1 MALVSLN
8 GIYAAE
14 DGQNLTSNINTTITD
29 TTNTTT
35 HSTSSEDNQEYDN
48 YPAAG
53 EGSPSFTNEQITQ
66 SAIDVEKFLEGNKYL
81 PEYITINGIKV
92 NQATFLQLLTQTTI
106 KINNTDN
113 TTTPLITV
121 KQPTTGTETTT
132 PGTLTKNEYLQ
143 LAQNIQT
150 FINNNGQAPGTI
162 PSSLGNIKFQSLL
175 YLYSRALNM
184 HKTYGA
190 LPTFLAVRPWNN
202 IPITDTNKKTI
213 TTQDIT
219 NTATEVKNFL
229 EYHKY
234 LPEYITI
241 NGIVVNQATFLQL
254 LTQTT
259 IKINNNDNTP
269 LNLTNTKTLTTGT
282 ETTTPGTLTKNEYLQ
297 LAQNILTYINT
308 NKKAPATMNTVL
320 GNIKFQSLLYLYSR
334 ALNMHK
340 TYGALPTFLAVRPW
354 NNIPITDTN
363 KKTITTQDITNT
375 ATEVKNFLEYH
386 KYLPEYI
393 TINGIVV
400 NQATFL
406 QLLTQTTL
414 KINNNDNTPLNLT
427 NTKTPTTGTET
438 TTPGTFN
445 KDEYLELAQ
454 SILTYI
460 NTNKKAPATITSS
473 LGNIKFESI
482 LYMYSRVLSSYKSS
496 DNILPLLIT
505 VRPWS
510 TSNIPIRDEFFTI
523 QQITKTAIEVKTFL
537 EGNKYLPEYIT
548 INGVV
553 MNQSQ
558 FIYLITTATIHIN
571 SGDTSS
577 ITLITAR
584 VPTTSTEKVSGGS
597 ILVDEYLTIAKNI
610 RNYIISNK
618 KAPSLVSTSLG
629 QMSYQATLYM
639 YCRILNQYN
648 SIKDLPLM
656 VNVKPWKTSN
666 IPIYDKATFTI
677 AEITQSAVEIKIF
690 VDGKGYLP
698 EWITV
703 GGVYLNQ
710 TQLLH
715 LLTGATIFIS
725 SSNFRSVTPVNAVL
739 PSTTVTDTFT
749 SNNMSKYSYLQLA
762 QSIKAYIEQNK
773 KGPASMAISSGV
785 VSFKSLIYMY
795 SRVLQQYKQHQTL
808 PETINLKKWSSQNIP
823 IYDDY
828 FSHQE
833 IATTAMQVKIFV
845 EGNLILP
852 TLITIN
858 GVVVNQAQFLDLLTQ
873 AAIKIKNND
882 NSVTYLQKVN
892 LPTYNYENMI
902 SGNMA
907 LNDILILAQRIKSY
921 IDTNRIAEGSFS
933 SSLGDISFT
942 SQIYL
947 FSRLMD
953 YYNSKKT
960 LPSSITNIKPWAL
973 MVYKLPAGFEVY
985 LKPSNHCNS
994 NDPLIIDLA
1003 KRITVGA
1010 VTPYDKALHIFNWV
1024 RDLVE
1029 YEFYYNTAKGAYQ
1042 TLNTMGGNC
1051 CDISHA
1057 IVALCRASGLA
1068 ARYVHGDCFFTY
1080 SQTWCGHVW
1089 AQIYVNSGWV
1099 TADGSN
1105 NYNEFGVID
1114 NWDTGSYKLKGIYS
1128 SLPF

>member
-1 MALVSLN
+1 
-8 GIYAAE
+8 
-14 DGQNLTSNINTTITD
+14 
-29 TTNTTT
+29 
-35 HSTSSEDNQEYDN
+35 
-48 YPAAG
+48 
-53 EGSPSFTNEQITQ
+53 
-66 SAIDVEKFLEGNKYL
+66 
-81 PEYITINGIKV
+81 
-92 NQATFLQLLTQTTI
+92 
-106 KINNTDN
+106 
-113 TTTPLITV
+113 
-121 KQPTTGTETTT
+121 
-132 PGTLTKNEYLQ
+132 
-143 LAQNIQT
+143 
-150 FINNNGQAPGTI
+150 
-162 PSSLGNIKFQSLL
+162 
-175 YLYSRALNM
+175 
-184 HKTYGA
+184 
-190 LPTFLAVRPWNN
+190 
-202 IPITDTNKKTI
+202 
-213 TTQDIT
+213 
-219 NTATEVKNFL
+219 
-229 EYHKY
+229 
-234 LPEYITI
+234 
-241 NGIVVNQATFLQL
+241 
-254 LTQTT
+254 
-259 IKINNNDNTP
+259 
-269 LNLTNTKTLTTGT
+269 
-282 ETTTPGTLTKNEYLQ
+282 
-297 LAQNILTYINT
+297 
-308 NKKAPATMNTVL
+308 
-320 GNIKFQSLLYLYSR
+320 
-334 ALNMHK
+334 
-340 TYGALPTFLAVRPW
+340 
-354 NNIPITDTN
+354 
-363 KKTITTQDITNT
+363 
-375 ATEVKNFLEYH
+375 
-386 KYLPEYI
+386 
-393 TINGIVV
+393 
-400 NQATFL
+400 
-406 QLLTQTTL
+406 
-414 KINNNDNTPLNLT
+414 
-427 NTKTPTTGTET
+427 
-438 TTPGTFN
+438 
-445 KDEYLELAQ
+445 
-454 SILTYI
+454 
-460 NTNKKAPATITSS
+460 
-473 LGNIKFESI
+473 
-482 LYMYSRVLSSYKSS
+482 MYCRVLNNYK
-496 DNILPLLIT
+496 DNGVLPQLVT

-523 QQITKTAIEVKTFL
+523 QQITKTAIEVKNFL

-548 INGVV
+548 VNGVV
-553 MNQSQ
+553 INQSQ

-571 SGDTSS
+571 TGDTSP

-610 RNYIISNK
+610 RNYIITNK

-648 SIKDLPLM
+648 SIKDLPIA

-710 TQLLH
+710 TQFLH

-725 SSNFRSVTPVNAVL
+725 SSNSRSVTPVNAVL

-762 QSIKAYIEQNK
+762 QSIKTYIEQNK

-785 VSFKSLIYMY
+785 ISFKSLIYMY

-808 PETINLKKWSSQNIP
+808 PGTINLKKWSSQNIP

-833 IATTAMQVKIFV
+833 IATTAMQVKIFA

-852 TLITIN
+852 TLITIS